1 VPRLALQPGPLL
13 GPVVR
18 LVAKHPRATLQV
30 QTELA
35 WNDLCSVP
43 CGLRAD
49 PARLYRVAGRRLVPS
64 EPFNLPRGSGDVT
77 IRADMSS
84 RTRRIV
90 GVVLLPAGAA
100 YAALGGLLLLSY
112 ENHPAGDA
120 GPIGLIGIMG
130 IVAGAGML
138 IASAVLLGGSSST
151 VDVR

>member
-1 VPRLALQPGPLL
+1 M
-13 GPVVR
+13 
-18 LVAKHPRATLQV
+18 
-30 QTELA
+30 
-35 WNDLCSVP
+35 
-43 CGLRAD
+43 
-49 PARLYRVAGRRLVPS
+49 VPS
-64 EPFNLPRGSGDVT
+64 EPFNLPRSSGDVT

-100 YAALGGLLLLSY
+100 YAALGALLLFSY